1 MNKQAILFKFL
12 SQVHGK
18 RLISRG
24 LMNSHAYYNLSKGVF
39 KANCYGDV
47 TFYPRHNPADY
58 VTQAYI
64 GQFDVAVEKQ
74 GMMF

>member
-1 MNKQAILFKFL
+1 MNKVNILQKFL
-12 SQVHGK
+12 SSVHGR
-18 RLISRG
+18 RLIQRG
-24 LMNSHAYYNLSKGVF
+24 LMNTQAYYNLKQGVC

-47 TFYPRHNPADY
+47 TFYPRHNPSDY

-64 GQFDVAVEKQ
+64 GQFDLPTEKQ